1 MAVANSEKMERE
13 REKGDKPTAKP
24 TVRSSDDVIPL
35 AAPSSLRL
43 VVVVVDV
50 EGWLND
56 EDEGCRLNLVV
67 VDHCFQKD
75 NNLLIN
81 KNN

>member
-1 MAVANSEKMERE
+1 MERE

-35 AAPSSLRL
+35 APSSLRL
-43 VVVVVDV
+43 VVVDV

-56 EDEGCRLNLVV
+56 EDEGCINLV
-67 VDHCFQKD
+67 CSRS
-75 NNLLIN
+75 LLSEGQQLAYQQEQLN
-81 KNN
+81 TSTEKRLL